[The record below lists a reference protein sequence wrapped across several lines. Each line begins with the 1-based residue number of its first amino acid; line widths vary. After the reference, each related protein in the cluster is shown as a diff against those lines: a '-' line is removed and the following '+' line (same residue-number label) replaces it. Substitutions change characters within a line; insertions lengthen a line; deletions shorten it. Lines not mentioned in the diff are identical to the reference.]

1 MATPKKKK
9 TGEGLYKKR
18 FATLK
23 EHRAAVAAR
32 KALKGGKNVGP
43 VANADAYGSAI
54 KPKPKTKPATPKP
67 SVAAKRKQNFDGVGP
82 SDAQRRKDSSPEA
95 MAAERAKRKEAVDG
109 VGPSDAQRRKDSSA
123 AAMKPKQHKGGA
135 RSSSGNKKS
144 TPSKSSSPT
153 RSRAANRR
161 SSSTPQSRASNARRR
176 GLSNNLREMRAA
188 ARRRAHKK
196 GVFKSSYNRR

>member
-54 KPKPKTKPATPKP
+54 KKKTPPKASTPKASTPKTSTTKTTTTSSSSKSGVNGNFRKSNPP
-67 SVAAKRKQNFDGVGP
+67 SPTVRKAGSTTGASVDPRERSLRRNR
-82 SDAQRRKDSSPEA
+82 SDAARGSRTAGRANIQKQVDAVSGSSKRNQRLVE
-95 MAAERAKRKEAVDG
+95 
-109 VGPSDAQRRKDSSA
+109 
-123 AAMKPKQHKGGA
+123 
-135 RSSSGNKKS
+135 
-144 TPSKSSSPT
+144 
-153 RSRAANRR
+153 
-161 SSSTPQSRASNARRR
+161 ARRR
-176 GLSNNLREMRAA
+176 RARQRGLSKNRRELL
-188 ARRRAHKK
+188 ARR
-196 GVFKSSYNRR
+196 NNDM

>member
-54 KPKPKTKPATPKP
+54 KKKTPPKAATPKTTT
-67 SVAAKRKQNFDGVGP
+67 
-82 SDAQRRKDSSPEA
+82 
-95 MAAERAKRKEAVDG
+95 
-109 VGPSDAQRRKDSSA
+109 
-123 AAMKPKQHKGGA
+123 
-135 RSSSGNKKS
+135 KKS
-144 TPSKSSSPT
+144 TPKADPQRNTGSGRDGSFGLGTSGKGRPSDPKRPNQTVNGASLGSKLTPAEKKRREEAAASVGRGRRT
-153 RSRAANRR
+153 GTSRGG
-161 SSSTPQSRASNARRR
+161 SRASNNNRGQLRANTSGPKVGSTRRIR
-176 GLSNNLREMRAA
+176 KGRTYVTQMWNG
-188 ARRRAHKK
+188 KK
-196 GVFKSSYNRR
+196 YVTGRLGTKGAKG

>member
-54 KPKPKTKPATPKP
+54 KKKTPPKAATPKTTT
-67 SVAAKRKQNFDGVGP
+67 
-82 SDAQRRKDSSPEA
+82 
-95 MAAERAKRKEAVDG
+95 
-109 VGPSDAQRRKDSSA
+109 
-123 AAMKPKQHKGGA
+123 
-135 RSSSGNKKS
+135 KKS
-144 TPSKSSSPT
+144 TPKADPQRNTGSGRDGSFGLGTSGKGRPSDPPRPNQTVNGASLGSKLTPAEKKRREEAAASVGRGRRT
-153 RSRAANRR
+153 GTSRGGSR
-161 SSSTPQSRASNARRR
+161 SSNNNRGQLRANTSGPKVGSTRRIR
-176 GLSNNLREMRAA
+176 KGRTYVTQMWDG
-188 ARRRAHKK
+188 KK
-196 GVFKSSYNRR
+196 YVTGRLGSKGAKG

>member
-54 KPKPKTKPATPKP
+54 KKKTPPKASTPKASTPQASTPQASTPKTATTTTKAATPT
-67 SVAAKRKQNFDGVGP
+67 
-82 SDAQRRKDSSPEA
+82 
-95 MAAERAKRKEAVDG
+95 
-109 VGPSDAQRRKDSSA
+109 
-123 AAMKPKQHKGGA
+123 PKTTQHKGGA
-135 RSSSGNKKS
+135 RSSPGNKTS
-144 TPSKSSSPT
+144 TSKTSSPT
-153 RSRAANRR
+153 RSRAENRR
-161 SSSTPQSRASNARRR
+161 SSSTSQSRATNARRR
-176 GLSNNLREMRAA
+176 GLSNNLREMREA
-188 ARRRAHKK
+188 ARKRAHKN

>member
-54 KPKPKTKPATPKP
+54 KKKTPPKAATPKTTT
-67 SVAAKRKQNFDGVGP
+67 
-82 SDAQRRKDSSPEA
+82 
-95 MAAERAKRKEAVDG
+95 
-109 VGPSDAQRRKDSSA
+109 
-123 AAMKPKQHKGGA
+123 
-135 RSSSGNKKS
+135 KKS
-144 TPSKSSSPT
+144 TPKADPKRNTGSGRDGSFGLGTSGKGRPSDPPRPNQTVNGASLGSKLTPAEKK
-153 RSRAANRR
+153 RREEAAASVGKTKHKGGSR
-161 SSSTPQSRASNARRR
+161 SSNNNRGQLRANTSGPKVGSTRRIR
-176 GLSNNLREMRAA
+176 KGRTYVTQMWDG
-188 ARRRAHKK
+188 KK
-196 GVFKSSYNRR
+196 YVTGRLGSKGAKG

>member
-54 KPKPKTKPATPKP
+54 KKKTPPKAATPKTTT
-67 SVAAKRKQNFDGVGP
+67 
-82 SDAQRRKDSSPEA
+82 
-95 MAAERAKRKEAVDG
+95 
-109 VGPSDAQRRKDSSA
+109 
-123 AAMKPKQHKGGA
+123 
-135 RSSSGNKKS
+135 KKS
-144 TPSKSSSPT
+144 TPKADPQRNTGSGRDGSFGLGTSGKGRPSDPKRPNQTVNGASLGSKLTPAEKKRREEAAASVGRGRRT
-153 RSRAANRR
+153 GTSRGG
-161 SSSTPQSRASNARRR
+161 SRASNNNRGQLRANTSGPKVGSTRRIR
-176 GLSNNLREMRAA
+176 KGRTYVTQMWDG
-188 ARRRAHKK
+188 KK
-196 GVFKSSYNRR
+196 YVTGRLGTKGAKG

>member
-32 KALKGGKNVGP
+32 KALKAGKNVGP

-54 KPKPKTKPATPKP
+54 KPKTTPKAATPKTTPKKSTPKAATPKAATPKTATTTKAETPTPKVTQHRGGQRASAGRKIAKTPATPK
-67 SVAAKRKQNFDGVGP
+67 
-82 SDAQRRKDSSPEA
+82 RRVT
-95 MAAERAKRKEAVDG
+95 AAER
-109 VGPSDAQRRKDSSA
+109 QR
-123 AAMKPKQHKGGA
+123 Q
-135 RSSSGNKKS
+135 
-144 TPSKSSSPT
+144 
-153 RSRAANRR
+153 RR
-161 SSSTPQSRASNARRR
+161 SSSTSQSRAENARRR
-176 GLSNNLREMRAA
+176 GLANNLREMREA
-188 ARRRAHKK
+188 ARKRAHKN

>member
-54 KPKPKTKPATPKP
+54 KPKTTPKAATPKTTP
-67 SVAAKRKQNFDGVGP
+67 
-82 SDAQRRKDSSPEA
+82 
-95 MAAERAKRKEAVDG
+95 
-109 VGPSDAQRRKDSSA
+109 
-123 AAMKPKQHKGGA
+123 
-135 RSSSGNKKS
+135 KKS
-144 TPSKSSSPT
+144 TPKPTTGRTSSQSRTADHSRPNQTKNGASLGSKLSAEEKAKREKAASPA
-153 RSRAANRR
+153 SMAAANKDKKPKFVSGRNR
-161 SSSTPQSRASNARRR
+161 LAMHLDEKNKNRGSDPKNETRVRYVRTPGGGRTKVYEIKRNGKWVKA
-176 GLSNNLREMRAA
+176 GG
-188 ARRRAHKK
+188 K
-196 GVFKSSYNRR
+196 G